1 MPILVSMRQLLP
13 LNVDE
18 LAFIKRRY
26 RTESKLYMKT
36 MNVLLIIGSIAPL
49 AFCVLVIFLNQEGKL
64 EMKNIYH
71 VYFVGLAFM
80 ILFIAFIAF
89 VSYRVKLLAYFKD
102 KNQKMK
108 VIELTNIK
116 QKKYMKLNN
125 TYHFYLTSPTKYT
138 IEVSPQDFTRW
149 QLGDEIS
156 IEYAQ
161 HSLEYFGYF

>member
-1 MPILVSMRQLLP
+1 
-13 LNVDE
+13 
-18 LAFIKRRY
+18 
-26 RTESKLYMKT
+26 

-49 AFCVLVIFLNQEGKL
+49 AFCLLVIFLNQEGNL
-64 EMKNIYH
+64 EMKNLYH

-80 ILFIAFIAF
+80 IFFVAFIAF

-102 KNQKMK
+102 KKQKMK
-108 VIELTNIK
+108 VVELTNVK

-125 TYHFYLTSPTKYT
+125 TYHFYLSSPTKYT

-161 HSLEYFGYF
+161 YSLEYFGYF